1 MTSKTLIATLGLTAV
16 PASQFTQAPAGYKV
30 TLTETSGAVASTD
43 LTVPMDSTAASFSA
57 PAGTYVAS
65 VVVVD
70 ADGNALTDAITS
82 DPITVTDDTVL
93 TVDVPTSITLA
104 LG

>member
-1 MTSKTLIATLGLTAV
+1 MSTKTLIASLLLTAV
-16 PASQFTQAPAGYKV
+16 PASQFSVAPAGYKV
-30 TLTETSGAVASTD
+30 TLTETNGLVASSD
-43 LTVPMDSTAASFSA
+43 YTVPMDSTAVSFSV

-65 VVVVD
+65 VVLVD
-70 ADGNALTDAITS
+70 ADGNALMEAVTS

-93 TVDVPTSITLA
+93 TVNVPTSISLA